1 MFPSPGRFLSVSCR
15 HIYKFPSRSLLHL
28 NSGHVGFYLY
38 VCFPTKLF
46 FETGRCLFI
55 LFPKLGLAHCQCS
68 RNTWYF
74 LKLILIEYLL
84 CARHCIKH
92 FTSIMSLDPHKESVV
107 LCVRACTQNKSQSNE
122 NTGPSSQAWWQSWDL
137 NSLLSASR
145 SACLTTTL
153 PPNLIS
159 KGRIVVFHNTVSD

>member
-1 MFPSPGRFLSVSCR
+1 MLAFIYTYVSLPNC
-15 HIYKFPSRSLLHL
+15 
-28 NSGHVGFYLY
+28 
-38 VCFPTKLF
+38 LF

-92 FTSIMSLDPHKESVV
+92 FTSIMSLDSHKESAV

-145 SACLTTTL
+145 SACFTTTL

-159 KGRIVVFHNTVSD
+159 KGRVVVFHNSF